1 MCIVYVYDII
11 FWARNEDGIHDL
23 EMELREL
30 GVDLEQE
37 DDADGFICVNIERD
51 LKTGL
56 LDMKQIGL
64 IQRVINAVVRILEYQ
79 RVNLH
84 LQRIS
89 PWARMIMVNRKV
101 GCSST
106 AAF

>member
-64 IQRVINAVVRILEYQ
+64 IQRVINAVVLYFG
-79 RVNLH
+79 
-84 LQRIS
+84 IS
-89 PWARMIMVNRKV
+89 KGKFTPSEDKSLGKDDN
-101 GCSST
+101 GEP
-106 AAF
+106 